1 MFRRITLAVFW
12 LILLGVP
19 SAIIAQDSVGIEE
32 VVVTAQRREQNLQDV
47 PISINAFTSDAI
59 NKFMFNDVGDYLIR
73 TPNASFS
80 TDGAKSRRRLSIR
93 GVTNFLAINNTLK
106 SSTFGFYVDD
116 FSVAASTSNP
126 PILDIE
132 RIEILRGPQATY
144 FVKNALGGGI
154 SVTSKKP
161 NNKLG
166 GSVMLDYSRFDT
178 KDVEA
183 MLNVPVVKDVLALR
197 ANIKYSESD
206 GNIKNINAI
215 GGGNDSE
222 YKYAKIAARFTP
234 IDNLTVDVTAS
245 IMDEEV
251 GMREGVPTGVFST
264 FAGADALC
272 RSVPRIGMV
281 MADPTRQ

>member
-1 MFRRITLAVFW
+1 MKGHPDAQILLVNFDLRIGKMIRRNSWLDACMFRRITLAVFW

-126 PILDIE
+126 LSWTLSASKYYVVRRQLIL
-132 RIEILRGPQATY
+132 
-144 FVKNALGGGI
+144 VKTHWAAV
-154 SVTSKKP
+154 SVLPRK
-161 NNKLG
+161 NQIINW
-166 GSVMLDYSRFDT
+166 
-178 KDVEA
+178 
-183 MLNVPVVKDVLALR
+183 VVR
-197 ANIKYSESD
+197 
-206 GNIKNINAI
+206 
-215 GGGNDSE
+215 
-222 YKYAKIAARFTP
+222 
-234 IDNLTVDVTAS
+234 
-245 IMDEEV
+245 
-251 GMREGVPTGVFST
+251 
-264 FAGADALC
+264 
-272 RSVPRIGMV
+272 
-281 MADPTRQ
+281 